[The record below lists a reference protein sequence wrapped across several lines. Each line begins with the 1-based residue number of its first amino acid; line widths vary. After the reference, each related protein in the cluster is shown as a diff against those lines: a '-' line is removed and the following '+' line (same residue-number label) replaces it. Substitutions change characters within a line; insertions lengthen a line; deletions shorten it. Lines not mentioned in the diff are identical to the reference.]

1 MSFKYNTGVLS
12 RCRTQAGLPKGCEE
26 VKHSKVEDEVISK
39 LRKGEEDMVLAQL
52 NKKFVM
58 EEEVEEE
65 VVQ

>member
-1 MSFKYNTGVLS
+1 MLS
-12 RCRTQAGLPKGCEE
+12 RCRTQAGPPEGCEE
-26 VKHSKVEDEVISK
+26 VKHSKVEDEAISE
-39 LRKGEEDMVLAQL
+39 LRKGEEDVVLAQL